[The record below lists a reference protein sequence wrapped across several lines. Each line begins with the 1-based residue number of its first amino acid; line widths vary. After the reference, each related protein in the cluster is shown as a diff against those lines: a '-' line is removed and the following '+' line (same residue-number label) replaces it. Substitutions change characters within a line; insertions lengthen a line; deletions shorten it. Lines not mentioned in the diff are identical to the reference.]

1 MTSPEQKISTLNP
14 VSTFSLN
21 SRDEDFV
28 LEFST
33 ESLKARTLPG
43 DLYFLSLDSCYP
55 AALIIL
61 ICAK

>member
-21 SRDEDFV
+21 SRDDDFM
-28 LEFST
+28 LEFSK

-43 DLYFLSLDSCYP
+43 DFHLLGLDSGYP
-55 AALIIL
+55 AALIISS
-61 ICAK
+61 CVK